1 MTQLMIHIL
10 YPHKFMS
17 FVPAMSCPENS
28 AHVNKTTDNAFVTSR
43 HLFLTFCRYDA
54 DRFLRYYS
62 VLQISAK
69 KFWNLPS

>member
-1 MTQLMIHIL
+1 MIHIL

-17 FVPAMSCPENS
+17 FVPCHECPENS
-28 AHVNKTTDNAFVTSR
+28 AHVNKTTDNAFENIP

-54 DRFLRYYS
+54 DRFLRLLFI
-62 VLQISAK
+62 LQISAK